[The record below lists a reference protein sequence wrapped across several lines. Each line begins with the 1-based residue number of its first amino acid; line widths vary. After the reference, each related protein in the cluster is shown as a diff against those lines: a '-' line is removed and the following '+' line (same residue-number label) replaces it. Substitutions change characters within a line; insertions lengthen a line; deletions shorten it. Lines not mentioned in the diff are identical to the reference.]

1 MPNSG
6 PVLIGKPIAN
16 TQTYILDA
24 NLEPVAIGVTA
35 QLCVSG
41 AGLARGYLNQSLQ
54 SAENF
59 VRHPFHSDPS
69 QRLYLTG
76 DLARYRPDGNIELLG
91 RIDHQVKIR
100 GVRIEPGEI
109 EAAIGRHSS
118 IMQAVVVT
126 KVGSTGEP
134 LLVAY
139 VVFSKNEQLSAQQ
152 LRHYLRERLQEQM
165 VPSEFIFLNELPIL
179 PNGKTDR
186 NRLLGADFA
195 SPRRNE
201 LAAEPS
207 SLTESRILGI
217 WREVLKTQPIGM
229 HDNFFDLGG
238 HSLLLATVQTKLSQA
253 FDREI
258 ASVDLYRYPTI
269 NSLARHLGEFDL
281 EQRPLNSIRQ
291 RADKQL
297 DARLRRRRV
306 AARTE

>member
-1 MPNSG
+1 
-6 PVLIGKPIAN
+6 
-16 TQTYILDA
+16 
-24 NLEPVAIGVTA
+24 
-35 QLCVSG
+35 
-41 AGLARGYLNQSLQ
+41 
-54 SAENF
+54 
-59 VRHPFHSDPS
+59 
-69 QRLYLTG
+69 
-76 DLARYRPDGNIELLG
+76 
-91 RIDHQVKIR
+91 
-100 GVRIEPGEI
+100 
-109 EAAIGRHSS
+109 
-118 IMQAVVVT
+118 
-126 KVGSTGEP
+126 
-134 LLVAY
+134 LVAY